1 MSSVSSRAA
10 SRFKARYSTLGFSDK
25 AHLDQGRMWSTSF
38 ALRELTAA
46 EEAAIAALVRKAA
59 S

>member
-38 ALRELTAA
+38 ALRLTAA